1 MTRPGGMSREQIEA
15 FLAEPRNAMVGAI
28 RKDGRPQMTPNWFHW
43 DGSRFY
49 VSTTKARRKYENFS
63 SDPRVQL
70 AIDDATGFRTVLVDG
85 TVELRDDHEAVFEQF
100 KAIRAKHGRE
110 QNDEDFLKE
119 LRRDERVLLVITPDK
134 PIDEWTSWGPPG

>member
-1 MTRPGGMSREQIEA
+1 MTSPRGMSREAIEA

-43 DGSRFY
+43 DGSKFY

-63 SDPRVQL
+63 RDPRVQL

-85 TVELRDDHEAVFEQF
+85 TVELRDDHEAVFKQF
-100 KAIRAKHGRE
+100 KALRAKYGRE
-110 QNDEDFLKE
+110 QDDEAFLAE
-119 LRRDERVLLVITPDK
+119 LKRDQRVLLVITPDK
-134 PIDEWTSWGPPG
+134 PIDEWTSWGPPN

>member
-1 MTRPGGMSREQIEA
+1 MTRPRGMSRGQIEA

-63 SDPRVQL
+63 RDPRVQL

-110 QNDEDFLKE
+110 QNDADFLEE